1 MPDRTHTITLTREQ
15 LTMVKDELTRA
26 ANVRLT
32 WLRCDTP
39 AEKVENMVTVDKIA
53 RIVIQME
60 DALNG

>member
-1 MPDRTHTITLTREQ
+1 MPDQTYTITLTREQ

-26 ANVRLT
+26 VNVRLT

-39 AEKVENMVTVDKIA
+39 AEKVENMVTVDKVA